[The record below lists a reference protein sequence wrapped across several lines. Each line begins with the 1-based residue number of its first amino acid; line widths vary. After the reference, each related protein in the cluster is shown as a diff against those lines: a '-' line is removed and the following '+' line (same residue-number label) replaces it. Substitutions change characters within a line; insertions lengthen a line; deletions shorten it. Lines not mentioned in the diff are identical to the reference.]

1 MMQQGS
7 VLIRYQEC
15 SEDPTHE
22 ESGYQKKLAYESQIR
37 L

>member
-7 VLIRYQEC
+7 ALIRYQEC
-15 SEDPTHE
+15 SEVPTHE
-22 ESGYQKKLAYESQIR
+22 ESGYLKKPACETQIR